1 MLVQPVSMASASGN
15 RADLPPRPAPAAPAS
30 TAAGR
35 QESPAPAAA
44 PPAAPPPSREAVHAA
59 VEAWR
64 KALGPAQGMIEFRI
78 DESTGRTVVQVLDPA
93 TEEVLRQIPSE
104 EMLAI
109 ARALDRVQGL
119 LLSQQ
124 A

>member
-1 MLVQPVSMASASGN
+1 MQVQPVTMASASGN
-15 RADLPPRPAPAAPAS
+15 RADLPPRPASAAPAS
-30 TAAGR
+30 PAAGR
-35 QESPAPAAA
+35 QEPQAAA
-44 PPAAPPPSREAVHAA
+44 TAPPSREAVHAA
-59 VEAWR
+59 VEASR
-64 KALGPAQGMIEFRI
+64 KALGPAQGTIEFRV
-78 DESTGRTVVQVLDPA
+78 DESSGRTVVQVLDPA

-109 ARALDRVQGL
+109 ARALDRMQGL